1 MPVQFFIE
9 KHPVYIYASIY
20 GLNFRAIRAP
30 KTMFRGQNNPASGRP
45 WVGRG
50 TLRFY

>member
-30 KTMFRGQNNPASGRP
+30 KVVIHGQNKPGKRMALGKKRDS
-45 WVGRG
+45 
-50 TLRFY
+50 LI